1 MSMNMSEG
9 IIQVLSKIDRDENMS
24 AVALARS
31 TAQALVATEERK
43 TRSRMLAYGNVAG
56 RVGRSATW
64 LRNLL
69 ADRLSR
75 VDGEIKR
82 RLDAL
87 LIREIEAEIARLT
100 HDLELARQSGEHPA
114 GSHYSE
120 IETCLA
126 RARALLSGAPR

>member
-1 MSMNMSEG
+1 VTNMAGE
-9 IIQVLSKIDRDENMS
+9 IANVLTKIDRDENMS
-24 AVALARS
+24 AVALART

-43 TRSRMLAYGNVAG
+43 TRSRMLAYGNVASK
-56 RVGRSATW
+56 VGRSATW

-100 HDLELARQSGEHPA
+100 HELEMARRCGDHPA
-114 GSHYSE
+114 ALNVCE
-120 IETCLA
+120 IEAHLA
-126 RARALLSGAPR
+126 SARSLLGGAP